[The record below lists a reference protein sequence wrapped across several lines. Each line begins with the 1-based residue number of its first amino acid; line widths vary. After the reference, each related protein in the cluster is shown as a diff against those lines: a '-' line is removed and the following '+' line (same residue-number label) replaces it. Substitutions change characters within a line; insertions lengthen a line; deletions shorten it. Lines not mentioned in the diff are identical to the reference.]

1 MSPRLLGRL
10 TPQAAVTPAESGRA
24 VPWIVRD
31 ATLAEVMNVLTS
43 GTLLCAFAVA
53 LGASNTVV
61 GLVAGIAPLMQVL
74 QLSAT
79 SLVERLRRRKALSF
93 AAAVVGRALWLVV
106 AAAALLPAGQGRVG
120 VLLAALAL
128 RAAVNAYYI
137 CAHNSWMRDLIPDG
151 SMGDFYARRMR
162 ASYLAGLLAGL
173 GGGWLV
179 DACGAWGGG
188 PTTGYAVLFVA
199 AFGFGEI
206 AALMMLRVPE
216 PVLPP
221 PTETRLTARLLGPVR
236 DRTYRRFLAY
246 LGTWNLTTGMAT
258 PLFTIYLLKRLGYPL
273 SWVVL
278 LEAAGKLA
286 HLATLGLWGRL
297 ADRHSSRSV
306 VAAAQPLYWLSLLL
320 WPVAGLLGARTPVT
334 LAVIAVIFVVNRTA
348 AAGIAIGNNTLAMQL
363 APRGGATPYLALRS
377 LVVNPVAFVA
387 PVAGGLAAD
396 LLGRLPGLWGAGALD
411 LVLGGAALVGVASA
425 VILRGVAQEGAAPV
439 RALGADLI
447 QTLAARLG
455 LAAGAPKTRGLS

>member
-1 MSPRLLGRL
+1 
-10 TPQAAVTPAESGRA
+10 VTEVAPADVRRA

-43 GTLLCAFAVA
+43 GTLLCAFAIT

-79 SLVERLRRRKALSF
+79 ALVERLRWRKALSF
-93 AAAVVGRALWLVV
+93 AAALLGRALWLVV
-106 AAAALLPAGQGRVG
+106 AAAALWPAGPGRVG

-128 RAAVNAYYI
+128 RAAVNAYYV

-162 ASYLAGLLAGL
+162 AAYLAGLVTGL
-173 GGGWLV
+173 VGGFLV
-179 DACGAWGGG
+179 DGFGRLGAG

-199 AFGFGEI
+199 AFGFGEL
-206 AALMMLRVPE
+206 AALTMLRVPE
-216 PVLPP
+216 PALPP
-221 PTETRLTARLLGPVR
+221 PTAAPLASRLWRPVR
-236 DRTYRRFLAY
+236 DRNYRRFLGY
-246 LGTWNLTTGMAT
+246 LAAWNLTTGIAT
-258 PLFTIYLLKRLGYPL
+258 PLFTIYLMRRLGYPL

-297 ADRHSSRSV
+297 ADRHSSRSI

-320 WPVAGLLGARTPVT
+320 WPVAGLLGARTPAT
-334 LAVIAVIFVVNRTA
+334 LVLVAMIFIVNRTA
-348 AAGIAIGNNTLAMQL
+348 AAGIAIGNNTLGMQL
-363 APRGGATPYLALRS
+363 APRGGATPYLAVRS
-377 LVVNPVAFVA
+377 LVMNPVTFVA
-387 PVAGGLAAD
+387 PVLGGLAAD
-396 LLGRLPGLWGAGALD
+396 LLGRVGLPGGGALD
-411 LVLGGAALVGVASA
+411 LVLVGAALVGVASA
-425 VILRGVAQEGAAPV
+425 VLLRGVAQDGAAPL

-447 QTLAARLG
+447 QGLYARLG
-455 LAAGAPKTRGLS
+455 LVARAPKTRG